1 LQTEVSPKS
10 VSFAGRWRWIPLL
23 FLGETEEFLVKEAK
37 KSWWT
42 RIKGKEANG
51 TEKIRTC
58 DLSHQLN
65 VLAGIGEQIRTCDLS
80 HQLSASAL
88 KQKWHKI
95 ISCILIVPILV

>member
-1 LQTEVSPKS
+1 M
-10 VSFAGRWRWIPLL
+10 PLL

-42 RIKGKEANG
+42 RIKGKEANS

-80 HQLSASAL
+80 HQLSASAP
-88 KQKWHKI
+88 KQKMAQDNFLHLN
-95 ISCILIVPILV
+95 CTHLGLTHPY